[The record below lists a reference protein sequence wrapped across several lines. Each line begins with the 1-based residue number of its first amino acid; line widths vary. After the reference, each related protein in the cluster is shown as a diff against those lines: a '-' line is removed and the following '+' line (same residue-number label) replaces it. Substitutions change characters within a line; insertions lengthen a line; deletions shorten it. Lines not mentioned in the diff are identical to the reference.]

1 MVDTGLRNQRL
12 GYRDIDREYI
22 LENIVYF
29 ELFRRGYNVS
39 IGKIADKEIDF
50 IATKTNEKIYIQ
62 VTETMAD
69 EKTRERELASL
80 NMVKDHFEKIVL
92 TTDVLFTG
100 TSENGIKIINII
112 DWLLE

>member
-1 MVDTGLRNQRL
+1 ML
-12 GYRDIDREYI
+12 
-22 LENIVYF
+22 
-29 ELFRRGYNVS
+29 RRGYNVS

>member
-1 MVDTGLRNQRL
+1 
-12 GYRDIDREYI
+12 
-22 LENIVYF
+22 
-29 ELFRRGYNVS
+29 
-39 IGKIADKEIDF
+39 
-50 IATKTNEKIYIQ
+50 
-62 VTETMAD
+62 MAD